1 MGAQKSVLVSCGS
14 AAVLLAAASGPAFG
28 RPVERIEFSVNVT
41 NIFDANAVTG
51 TRDAALPAGIIA
63 LARTQYGRIT
73 PASVR

>member
-1 MGAQKSVLVSCGS
+1 MAHDSELITAGS
-14 AAVLLAAASGPAFG
+14 ANAGLFARG

-63 LARTQYGRIT
+63 LARTQYGWIT